1 MFKTAYGEH
10 ERIATDPGSEYKD
23 TFKMVIDK
31 DGHKVLKP
39 DGKEHIY
46 AKIQEGLEE
55 TLIENILQ
63 RAALGDDTALNR
75 IEGSYADITGA
86 PKTLADAQQMILQI
100 TNDFN
105 GLPVDI
111 RREFDFSVEKFI
123 NEYGSDGWIKKMGFG
138 QEQVIEAPAP
148 VEEAKN
154 E

>member
-10 ERIATDPGSEYKD
+10 ERMETNPGSEYRE
-23 TFKMVIDK
+23 TFKMVID
-31 DGHKVLKP
+31 DNGHKSLKL

-46 AKIQEGLEE
+46 AQIQEGLEE

-123 NEYGSDGWIKKMGFG
+123 NEYGSNSWIKKMGFD
-138 QEQVIEAPAP
+138 QEQKVETPAP